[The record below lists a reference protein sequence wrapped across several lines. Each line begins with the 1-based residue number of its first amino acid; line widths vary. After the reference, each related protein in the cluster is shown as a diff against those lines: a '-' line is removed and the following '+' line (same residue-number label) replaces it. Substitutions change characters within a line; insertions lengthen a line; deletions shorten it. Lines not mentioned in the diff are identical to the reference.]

1 MIELPP
7 QLDETLFVLPI
18 RFCRM
23 QFLRY
28 LKEFL
33 QLTYKVVCK
42 EEELK
47 PFPEEESGCGDAV
60 LGGRGEVLSR
70 LAVILSCV
78 GVGYSNIN
86 RAIK

>member
-1 MIELPP
+1 MFL
-7 QLDETLFVLPI
+7 
-18 RFCRM
+18 CRI

-42 EEELK
+42 EE
-47 PFPEEESGCGDAV
+47 PFPEEEEEEEESGTV
-60 LGGRGEVLSR
+60 LGAGAGEVLSR
-70 LAVILSCV
+70 LTVTLSCV